1 MEKEDFSSVRK
12 KVLEDRQYKFWEIE
26 PKWQEYWNRQGLFK
40 IKENSPKEKFYCL
53 VMFPYP
59 SGTLHVGHARNYI
72 LGDVVV
78 RYKLMKGCNVLTPM
92 GWDAFGL
99 PAENAAIK
107 EGCHPADLTYR
118 NIAAMKQQLL
128 HWGTGYDWDREVTAC
143 DPEYYKWTQWIF
155 LKLYQKGLAYR
166 KKAAVNW
173 CPSCSTVLANE
184 QVVEGL
190 CERCDTPVKQKDLEQ
205 WFFKITDYAQRLLDD
220 LELLEGWPERVKVM
234 QKNWIGRSE
243 GTRIDFKVA
252 GPLPSVGAGLTPAPT
267 LTCFTTRPDTLFGV
281 TFMVLAPEHPVIELL
296 VKDNPRREEILS
308 FVEKARNESLIQRSA
323 AGAPKEGVFTGFYV
337 INPLNDERVP
347 LWIANYAL
355 MEYGTGAVMAVPA
368 HDQRDFDFARTYKLP
383 IKAVIQPEGSGLRPE
398 TMKEAFTGDGLMA
411 NSGPFSGLSNR
422 GAIPKIIKYLEEKK
436 LGASAVNYRLRDWL
450 ISRQRYWGAPIPIIY
465 CNSCGIVPV
474 PEKDLP
480 VLLPHIERLKLPTLS
495 SPGVVE
501 ESIDTASPNLI
512 ILKGLLKS
520 PLSEVKDFFLTR
532 CPKCQ
537 GEARRAVETM
547 DTFVDSSWY
556 YLRYLSPRDSSKPF
570 DSELVNRWLPVD
582 QYIGGVEH
590 AILHLL
596 YSRFITKVLYD
607 MGYIKFQEPFKNL
620 FTQGM
625 IIKDGA
631 KMSKSKGNVV
641 SPEDIIKKYGADTL
655 RLYILF
661 IGPPEKDAEWSDRAI
676 VGSYRFLNRLWQKV
690 TEEAERLR
698 NLPSTKIEPAQLS
711 EEARDL
717 YRASHL
723 TIKKVSEDIE
733 TSWHFNTAIAA
744 VMELFNKVEKFEV
757 EDVASL
763 TPSLPGAGTTQIK
776 FPSPGERGK
785 VENPPSF
792 GRGEGDS
799 PPPCSPPSRGKEF
812 ESGGATTLQ
821 VLRHSLESI
830 TLLLAPFVPHIC
842 EELWQLLGNNTSLF
856 ERPWPKYDPE
866 AIKVEEMELVIQV
879 NGKVRGRLIVPVDL
893 QEEEIKSRALEDE
906 KVKKFLDGKQ
916 VVNIILVPRKLVNIV
931 VR

>member
-1 MEKEDFSSVRK
+1 MEDNK
-12 KVLEDRQYKFWEIE
+12 YKFWEIE
-26 PKWQEYWNRQGLFK
+26 PKWQEYWNRRGLFK
-40 IKENSPKEKFYCL
+40 IEEDSSKEKFYCL

-78 RYKLMKGCNVLTPM
+78 RYKLMKGYNVLTPM

-107 EGCHPADLTYR
+107 EGCHPAELTYR
-118 NIAAMKQQLL
+118 NIAAMKNQLL
-128 HWGTGYDWDREVTAC
+128 HWGTGYDWDREVAAC

-155 LKLYQKGLAYR
+155 LQLYERGLAYK

-184 QVVEGL
+184 QVIDGL

-220 LELLEGWPERVKVM
+220 LELLKGWPERVKVM
-234 QKNWIGRSE
+234 QRNWIGKSE
-243 GTRIDFKVA
+243 GARIDFRVA
-252 GPLPSVGAGLTPAPT
+252 GPLPSEGAGLKPAPT

-281 TFMVLAPEHPVIELL
+281 TFMVLAPEHPIIKLL
-296 VKDNPRREEILS
+296 VENNPRRDDILS
-308 FVEKARNESLIQRSA
+308 FVEKARNENLIQRSA
-323 AGAPKEGVFTGFYV
+323 AGAPKEGVFMGLHV
-337 INPLNDERVP
+337 INPVTNEEVP

-368 HDQRDFDFARTYKLP
+368 HDQRDFEFARAYNLP
-383 IKAVIQPEGSGLRPE
+383 VRVVIQPEGETLRPE
-398 TMKEAFTGDGLMA
+398 AMKEAYTGDGTQVD
-411 NSGPFSGLSNR
+411 SGPFSGLPNR
-422 GAIPKIIKYLEEKK
+422 EAIPKIIEYLKEKK
-436 LGASAVNYRLRDWL
+436 LGVPSTNYRLRDWL

-465 CNSCGIVPV
+465 CNACGIVPV
-474 PEKDLP
+474 PEEALP
-480 VLLPHIERLKLPTLS
+480 VLLPPVKKLRHS
-495 SPGVVE
+495 SQSPLAEVE
-501 ESIDTASPNLI
+501 E
-512 ILKGLLKS
+512 
-520 PLSEVKDFFLTR
+520 FFRTP
-532 CPKCQ
+532 CPRCQ
-537 GEARRAVETM
+537 GEARREVDTM
-547 DTFVDSSWY
+547 DTFVDSGWY
-556 YLRYLSPRDSSKPF
+556 YLRYLSPRDSNRPF

-596 YSRFITKVLYD
+596 YCRFITKVLCD
-607 MGYIKFQEPFKNL
+607 MGCVKFQEPIKNL

-631 KMSKSKGNVV
+631 KMSKSRGNVV

-661 IGPPEKDAEWSDRAI
+661 IGPPEKDAEWSDRAV
-676 VGSYRFLNRLWQKV
+676 VGSSRFLNRLWQKV
-690 TEEAERLR
+690 AEEAAKLS
-698 NLPSTKIEPAQLS
+698 NLPGTKTKTSQLP
-711 EEARDL
+711 EEARHL
-717 YRASHL
+717 YRATHL

-733 TSWHFNTAIAA
+733 TSWHFNTAIAS
-744 VMELFNKVEKFEV
+744 VMELFNQVEKFRPRASVSE
-757 EDVASL
+757 ASL
-763 TPSLPGAGTTQIK
+763 T
-776 FPSPGERGK
+776 
-785 VENPPSF
+785 ENILS
-792 GRGEGDS
+792 
-799 PPPCSPPSRGKEF
+799 
-812 ESGGATTLQ
+812 LQ

-842 EELWQLLGNNTSLF
+842 EELWQVLGNKPSLF
-856 ERPWPKYDPE
+856 EQPRPTYDPE
-866 AIKVEEMELVIQV
+866 AIKVGEIELVVQV
-879 NGKVRGRLIVPVDL
+879 NGKVRGHLMVPVDL
-893 QEEEIKSRALEDE
+893 QEEEVKARALEDE
-906 KVKKFLDGKQ
+906 NVKKFLDGKK